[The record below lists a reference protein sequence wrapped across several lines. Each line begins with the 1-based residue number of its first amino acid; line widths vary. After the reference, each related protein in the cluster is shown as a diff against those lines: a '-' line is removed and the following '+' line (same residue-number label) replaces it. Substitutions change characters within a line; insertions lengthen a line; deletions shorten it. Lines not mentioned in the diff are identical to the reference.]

1 MDKPVM
7 FQDCSSLQSI
17 PSFNTTI
24 EVRPGV
30 YNSTVY
36 IITAD
41 DERDVDAA
49 VAQIMS
55 NYPTAGYGT
64 IVEKKGYNLT
74 GKPFAQVWRSNS
86 CD

>member
-1 MDKPVM
+1 MGKP
-7 FQDCSSLQSI
+7 
-17 PSFNTTI
+17 TI
-24 EVRPGV
+24 EIRPGV

-49 VAQIMS
+49 VEDIAKR
-55 NYPTAGYGT
+55 YPTVGYGT
-64 IVEKKGYNLT
+64 IVEKKGYNLE